1 MKITDHLYSWK
12 HKVYNGLTLHYQ
24 HALFWSL
31 LRAQMPGLLEASI
44 QCHHI
49 QVALVA
55 GIFKWKAEKLIAFKM
70 QKPKEV
76 TTCHLLQGHSR
87 LPGSNGPAPRGKWDH
102 LTSLGPTQDKQN
114 ISSCQERLICW
125 DFPGGPVVRN
135 PPASAGDTGSVSSLG
150 RVHMVKGN

>member
-1 MKITDHLYSWK
+1 MLYLESLKSTD
-12 HKVYNGLTLHYQ
+12 
-24 HALFWSL
+24 A
-31 LRAQMPGLLEASI
+31 RPLEASI

-55 GIFKWKAEKLIAFKM
+55 GIVKWKAEKLIAFKM

-102 LTSLGPTQDKQN
+102 LTLLVPRRTNKT
-114 ISSCQERLICW
+114 
-125 DFPGGPVVRN
+125 FPVVK
-135 PPASAGDTGSVSSLG
+135 
-150 RVHMVKGN
+150 KG

>member
-31 LRAQMPGLLEASI
+31 LRAQMPRPFWSLSI

-87 LPGSNGPAPRGKWDH
+87 LSRIKWPCSRRKMGPSNLLVPRRTNK
-102 LTSLGPTQDKQN
+102 N
-114 ISSCQERLICW
+114 ISSCQERLILLG
-125 DFPGGPVVRN
+125 FPWW
-135 PPASAGDTGSVSSLG
+135 SSG
-150 RVHMVKGN
+150 RILCQCRGTQFRL